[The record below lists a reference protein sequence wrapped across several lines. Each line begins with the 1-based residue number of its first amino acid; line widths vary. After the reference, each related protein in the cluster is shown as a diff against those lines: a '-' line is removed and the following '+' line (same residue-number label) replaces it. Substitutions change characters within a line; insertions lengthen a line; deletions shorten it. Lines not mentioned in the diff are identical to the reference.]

1 MDLNFSEEQR
11 SLRDEVRRFLTDRA
25 NSAAMREAAE
35 NRHGFDEAMWETAAS
50 ELGFCA
56 ANVPEEYDGM
66 GLGATEL
73 ALIMEECGRRLACIP
88 AWSTIAM
95 ATPLIA
101 ALASDG
107 QKARLLPEIALG
119 THRVAVALP
128 SIHFLNSLDQL
139 SVFARKTGDGYVL
152 DGTVPQVA
160 DLPSATL
167 VLVPARL
174 EDGSIGLF
182 ALPRENGITI
192 EPVQNIDLT
201 RPFGSLG
208 LSRVEVDANT
218 RLDASGF
225 SEDAFAEA
233 LLPAR
238 LGLAA
243 EQIGAAQGC
252 LDLTL
257 DYISGRV
264 QFGRTIASFQA
275 IKHRC
280 AGLVVDLTEARSL
293 LYGAA
298 ASLNA
303 GSPDAAMEI
312 DALGVLSTDV
322 LWRTAEEA
330 IQMHGGV
337 GNTWEY
343 DPHFYFRRAQ
353 ASAFMMG
360 STEEKLGRIADRL
373 IDGAAA

>member
-1 MDLNFSEEQR
+1 MDLNFSEDQR
-11 SLRDEVRRFLTDRA
+11 SLRDEVRRFLADRA
-25 NSAAMREAAE
+25 GSASMREAAE
-35 NRHGFDEAMWETAAS
+35 NKSGFDAALWDMAAA

-56 ANVPEEYDGM
+56 IIVPEQYEGM
-66 GLGATEL
+66 GLGAVEL
-73 ALIMEECGRRLACIP
+73 ALVMEECGRRLACIP

-95 ATPLIA
+95 AIPLLL
-101 ALASDG
+101 ALASKET
-107 QKARLLPEIALG
+107 KARLLPEIAMG
-119 THRVAVALP
+119 AHRIALAP
-128 SIHFLNSLDQL
+128 NGVVRAEKTDGGYSL
-139 SVFARKTGDGYVL
+139 TGKVGPL
-152 DGTVPQVA
+152 A

-167 VLVPARL
+167 VLVPAAL
-174 EDGSIGLF
+174 NDGSFGLF
-182 ALPRENGITI
+182 AVSPGALQI
-192 EPVQNIDLT
+192 ETVRTIDLT
-201 RPFGSLG
+201 RSFGRADLNAVELG
-208 LSRVEVDANT
+208 ADA
-218 RLDASGF
+218 RLDESGF
-225 SEDAFAEA
+225 SEEALAKA

-243 EQIGAAQGC
+243 EQTGAAQGC

-257 DYISGRV
+257 DYIAERV

-280 AGLVVDLTEARSL
+280 AEMVVDLAEARSL

-303 GSPDAAMEI
+303 GSAEAALEI
-312 DALGVLSTDV
+312 DAVGVLATEV

-353 ASAFMMG
+353 SSAFLMG
-360 STEEKLGRIADRL
+360 SADERLARIADAVIDGAG

>member
-66 GLGATEL
+66 GLGVTEL

-107 QKARLLPEIALG
+107 QKARLLPEIASG

-139 SVFARKTGDGYVL
+139 SVSARKTGDGYVL

-174 EDGSIGLF
+174 EDGSTGLF

-192 EPVQNIDLT
+192 EPLQNIDLT

-312 DALGVLSTDV
+312 DALGVLATDV

-360 STEEKLGRIADRL
+360 SREEKLGRIADRL
-373 IDGAAA
+373 IDGVTA